1 MGGSGLGV
9 FCENGSSVGFGSL
22 HGGRETPNSNPAS
35 SDNEQEINQ
44 IIQLQQELYMG
55 LLGREGSGILPRSL
69 ILQIGQPLCDLFNS
83 QINYLPA
90 SKKFKFS
97 EKLSQMQQEL
107 GRLLS
112 HQTYDGNRLASLST
126 DLVNLLR

>member
-44 IIQLQQELYMG
+44 IIQLQVYF
-55 LLGREGSGILPRSL
+55 RSL
-69 ILQIGQPLCDLFNS
+69 PVTSGWVNHDFLARIVHGIIRTRRIRNPS
-83 QINYLPA
+83 AIINP
-90 SKKFKFS
+90 SNW
-97 EKLSQMQQEL
+97 
-107 GRLLS
+107 
-112 HQTYDGNRLASLST
+112 TT
-126 DLVNLLR
+126 TV

>member
-1 MGGSGLGV
+1 
-9 FCENGSSVGFGSL
+9 
-22 HGGRETPNSNPAS
+22 
-35 SDNEQEINQ
+35 
-44 IIQLQQELYMG
+44 MG
-55 LLGREGSGILPRSL
+55 LLGRDGIRRSL

-112 HQTYDGNRLASLST
+112 HQTYGKRPRLRHRL
-126 DLVNLLR
+126 